1 MYEKVKQL
9 HEQILL
15 KFPDVRDGLND
26 FEVPQNVKDAER
38 LMTQHLKLK
47 EYFVNFFA
55 EVDVCIDELTSNLSE
70 QPQDTA
76 HSAAVEVT
84 TLPST
89 TVLAYLNQY
98 VNE

>member
-1 MYEKVKQL
+1 M
-9 HEQILL
+9 
-15 KFPDVRDGLND
+15 ND

-70 QPQDTA
+70 QSQDTA
-76 HSAAVEVT
+76 HSAAVAVT
-84 TLPST
+84 TMPST

-98 VNE
+98 VN